1 MQKCLVNNMIKNQME
16 VNFMKKKI
24 LLISLTLLMCFGLT
38 GCKSTDYNDAI
49 KLEEAKDYSSAATI
63 YEELGEYKDSKEHL
77 EYCNNMIDVIEKYNV
92 ARTAAEKKNA
102 ELDNAISVAETL
114 ILKNEPALDE
124 TLIPVLETAISE
136 AKAAKQSI
144 PEMPETEN
152 EIISVNNA
160 LNGIDYSDILSNLS
174 GKQSALERSI
184 KQYALVN
191 APTEAYII
199 ECLKKVP
206 NIIDIS
212 AVTEDNDPNGH
223 LNKAGGYTAQV
234 YFSSDL
240 LNQDEID
247 GITVIDKG
255 TDCGGSIEVYSTA
268 EEANARN
275 DYLASFDGGI
285 FASGSHTV
293 VGTVLV
299 RTSDKLTASQQ
310 KEMEANIIE
319 VLIEIIDQE
328 IRK

>member
-1 MQKCLVNNMIKNQME
+1 
-16 VNFMKKKI
+16 MKKKI
-24 LLISLTLLMCFGLT
+24 SLFCFTFFICLGLT
-38 GCKSTDYNDAI
+38 GCKSADYNDAI

-77 EYCNNMIDVIEKYNV
+77 EQCNNMIDAIEKYNV
-92 ARTAAEKKNA
+92 ARTAAEEKNA
-102 ELDNAISVAETL
+102 ELDNAIYVAETL
-114 ILKNEPALDE
+114 ILEKEPALDE
-124 TLIPVLETAISE
+124 TLVPALETAISE
-136 AKAAKQSI
+136 AKAAKQPI
-144 PEMPETEN
+144 TEMPETEN

-160 LNGIDYSDILSNLS
+160 LDGIDYNDVLSNLLE
-174 GKQSALERSI
+174 KQSALERSI

-199 ECLKKVP
+199 ECLKKAP
-206 NIIDIS
+206 NVIDIS

-240 LNQDEID
+240 INQDEID
-247 GITVIDKG
+247 SITVIDKG
-255 TDCGGSIEVYSTA
+255 TDCGGSIEVYSTVKD
-268 EEANARN
+268 ANSRN

-285 FASGSHTV
+285 FASGSHIV

-310 KEMEANIIE
+310 KEMEVNIIAI
-319 VLIEIIDQE
+319 LTEISD
-328 IRK
+328 

>member
-1 MQKCLVNNMIKNQME
+1 
-16 VNFMKKKI
+16 MKKKI
-24 LLISLTLLMCFGLT
+24 LLTYLALLMCFGLT

-49 KLEEAKDYSSAATI
+49 KLEAAKDYSSAATI
-63 YEELGEYKDSKEHL
+63 YEALGEYKDSKEHL
-77 EYCNNMIDVIEKYNV
+77 KYCNNMIDVIEKYNV
-92 ARTAAEKKNA
+92 ARTSAEEKNVK
-102 ELDNAISVAETL
+102 LDNAISAAEALTL
-114 ILKNEPALDE
+114 EGEPALDE
-124 TLIPVLETAISE
+124 TLIPVLETAVSE

-144 PEMPETEN
+144 TEMPETKN
-152 EIISVNNA
+152 EIISVNEV
-160 LNGIDYSDILSNLS
+160 LNGIDYSNVLSNLS
-174 GKQSALERSI
+174 EKQAALERSI

-191 APTEAYII
+191 APTETYII
-199 ECLKKVP
+199 DCLSKVP
-206 NIIDIS
+206 NVIDIS

-240 LNQDEID
+240 INQDEID

-293 VGTVLV
+293 IGTVLV

-310 KEMEANIIE
+310 KEMEGNIITIMTE
-319 VLIEIIDQE
+319 VKE
-328 IRK
+328 

>member
-1 MQKCLVNNMIKNQME
+1 
-16 VNFMKKKI
+16 MKEK
-24 LLISLTLLMCFGLT
+24 ISLICLALLMCFGLI

-63 YEELGEYKDSKEHL
+63 YEKLGEYKDSKEHL
-77 EYCNNMIDVIEKYNV
+77 EYCNNMIDVIEKYNA
-92 ARTAAEKKNA
+92 ARTAAEEKNA
-102 ELDNAISVAETL
+102 ELDSAISAAEAL
-114 ILKNEPALDE
+114 ILEGEPALDE
-124 TLIPVLETAISE
+124 TLIPALETAVSE

-144 PEMPETEN
+144 TEMPETEN
-152 EIISVNNA
+152 EIISVNDA
-160 LNGIDYSDILSNLS
+160 LNGIDYSDVLSNVS
-174 GKQSALERSI
+174 EKQVALERSI

-206 NIIDIS
+206 NVIDIS

-240 LNQDEID
+240 INQDEID

-268 EEANARN
+268 EEANTRN

-293 VGTVLV
+293 IGTVLV

-310 KEMEANIIE
+310 KEMEANIIA
-319 VLIEIIDQE
+319 IMTEISD
-328 IRK
+328 

>member
-1 MQKCLVNNMIKNQME
+1 
-16 VNFMKKKI
+16 MKKKF
-24 LLISLTLLMCFGLT
+24 LLICLALLMCFGLS

-77 EYCNNMIDVIEKYNV
+77 EYCNNMMDVIEKYNV
-92 ARTAAEKKNA
+92 ARTVAEEKTV
-102 ELDNAISVAETL
+102 ELDNAISAAEAL
-114 ILKNEPALDE
+114 ILEGEPAWDE
-124 TLIPVLETAISE
+124 TLIPVLETVVSE

-144 PEMPETEN
+144 TEMPETEN
-152 EIISVNNA
+152 EIISVNDA

-174 GKQSALERSI
+174 EKQAALERSI

-206 NIIDIS
+206 NVIDIS

-240 LNQDEID
+240 INQDEID

-255 TDCGGSIEVYSTA
+255 TDCGGSIEVYSTVKD
-268 EEANARN
+268 ANSRN

-285 FASGSHTV
+285 FASGSHIV

-310 KEMEANIIE
+310 KEMEANIIAI
-319 VLIEIIDQE
+319 LTEISD
-328 IRK
+328 

>member
-1 MQKCLVNNMIKNQME
+1 
-16 VNFMKKKI
+16 MKKKI
-24 LLISLTLLMCFGLT
+24 VLYCFTVLICLGLT

-92 ARTAAEKKNA
+92 AKTMAEEKNA
-102 ELDNAISVAETL
+102 ELDNAISAAEAL
-114 ILKNEPALDE
+114 ILEREPALDE
-124 TLIPVLETAISE
+124 TLIPVLETAVSE

-152 EIISVNNA
+152 EIISVNDA
-160 LNGIDYSDILSNLS
+160 LNGIDYSDVLSNLS
-174 GKQSALERSI
+174 EKQSALERSI
-184 KQYALVN
+184 KQYALVD

-206 NIIDIS
+206 NVIDIS

-240 LNQDEID
+240 INQDDIN
-247 GITVIDKG
+247 GSTVIEKG
-255 TDCGGSIEVYSTA
+255 TDCGGSIEVYATV
-268 EEANARN
+268 EDANSRN

-285 FASGSHTV
+285 FASGSHIV

-299 RTSDKLTASQQ
+299 RTSDELTASQQ
-310 KEMEANIIE
+310 KEMEANIIA
-319 VLIEIIDQE
+319 VLTEISD
-328 IRK
+328 

>member
-1 MQKCLVNNMIKNQME
+1 ME
-16 VNFMKKKI
+16 VYFMKKKF
-24 LLISLTLLMCFGLT
+24 LLICLALLMCFGLS

-77 EYCNNMIDVIEKYNV
+77 EYCNNMMDVIEKYNA
-92 ARTAAEKKNA
+92 ARTVAEEKNV
-102 ELDNAISVAETL
+102 ELDNAISAAEAL
-114 ILKNEPALDE
+114 ILEGEPALDE
-124 TLIPVLETAISE
+124 TLIPVLETVVSE

-144 PEMPETEN
+144 TEMPETEN
-152 EIISVNNA
+152 EIISVNDA

-174 GKQSALERSI
+174 EKQAALERSI

-206 NIIDIS
+206 NVIDIS

-223 LNKAGGYTAQV
+223 LNKTGGYTAQV

-240 LNQDEID
+240 INQDEIG

-255 TDCGGSIEVYSTA
+255 TDCGGSIEVYSTVKD
-268 EEANARN
+268 ANSRN

-285 FASGSHTV
+285 FASGSHIV

-310 KEMEANIIE
+310 KEMEANIIAI
-319 VLIEIIDQE
+319 LTEISD
-328 IRK
+328 